1 MIVVVGVPS
10 WRSAAPPGPAGRAAS
25 IAIAAAAA
33 GARVEL
39 VGRAGDDDAGD
50 RLLLA
55 LAQAGVG
62 HVAVLRDPA
71 RPTPIDTSPSAVVEP
86 SLDLAVDQPGPGEDE
101 DAHPDPGP
109 GPVLDAADVALG
121 LRYLT
126 EFAVLVLG
134 DDVPAVAVPAAA
146 EAATYASAH
155 LVVLVAPG
163 ARVPEGLPSTATALA
178 APGSDPD
185 GAFARLVGT
194 YAAALDRGED
204 PAAAFRHAA
213 AGAGWE
219 GVTA

>member
-1 MIVVVGVPS
+1 M
-10 WRSAAPPGPAGRAAS
+10 
-25 IAIAAAAA
+25 AAAAA

-55 LAQAGVG
+55 LAHAGVG

-71 RPTPIDTSPSAVVEP
+71 RPTPVDTSPSPLVDP
-86 SLDLAVDQPGPGEDE
+86 SPDLEADAPGLGGEDE
-101 DAHPDPGP
+101 HPDPVGP
-109 GPVLDAADVALG
+109 GPILEAADVALG

-134 DDVPAVAVPAAA
+134 DDVPAAAIPAAA

-155 LVVLVAPG
+155 LVVLVGPG
-163 ARVPEGLPSTATALA
+163 ARVPDGLPSTATALA

-204 PAAAFRHAA
+204 PAAAFRLSA
-213 AGAGWE
+213 AGWE